1 MPGSRS
7 YIPSSQEAIDLVIAV
22 VALSIG
28 FALALSGGVQGIKN
42 FTFLLPVSFAAII
55 ISFPLHEYMH
65 KIMAQRFGAVAAF
78 RRSDT
83 GIILTILTGLFGL
96 LFGMPGATMIYTN
109 SFTVKED
116 GYVSIVGPLY
126 NFAVFA
132 ILYGISFLP
141 FIQSSSYLL
150 QAISFILF
158 INLWLAFFNM
168 LPIYPLDGSKVLRW
182 NKPVYATMMIVVIAL
197 LFLIAGVSIIYSIIL
212 VLIIAFFMSFM
223 YRGLI
228 FRGP

>member
-1 MPGSRS
+1 MSSYRS
-7 YIPSSQEAIDLVIAV
+7 YIPTSKEAIDLVIAV
-22 VALSIG
+22 AALSVG
-28 FALALSGGVQGIKN
+28 FALALSGGLQGIKG
-42 FTFLLPVSFAAII
+42 FTFVLPISFVAIV

-65 KIMAQRFGAVAAF
+65 KIMAQRFGAIAAF

-83 GIILTILTGLFGL
+83 GIVLTILTGLFGY

-109 SFTVKED
+109 SFTVKEE
-116 GYVSIVGPLY
+116 GYVSLAGPLY

-132 ILYGISFLP
+132 VLCAVSYLP
-141 FIQSSSYLL
+141 FIQSSAYLL
-150 QAISFILF
+150 QAISFILY

-168 LPIYPLDGSKVLRW
+168 LPMYPLDGSKVLRW
-182 NKPVYATMMIVVIAL
+182 NKPVYAIMMAVIVAL
-197 LFLIAGVSIIYSIIL
+197 LFLIAGIGIVYSIIL

-223 YRGLI
+223 YRGMI